1 MLEVLKSY
9 AITHKV
15 PIISD
20 QGLALIKE
28 LFEKN
33 KIKHVLEIG
42 TAIGYSSLAMASFG
56 AYVDT
61 FERNPE
67 MVLEAK
73 KNFDLYDLNQQI
85 KLYPYD
91 ALKYDIDLNQYDLIF
106 IDAAKAQYQKFFE
119 KFMKYLKQDGLI
131 LCDNLNFH
139 HLNKDLVNR
148 NTRQLLKKLESF
160 KSFLI
165 NHPEFKTNF
174 FDIGDGM
181 SVSMRVKR

>member
-9 AITHKV
+9 ALKNKV

-28 LFEKN
+28 LIETN

-56 AYVDT
+56 VLVDT

-67 MVLEAK
+67 MLLEAK
-73 KNFDLYDLNQQI
+73 KNFQLYDINHQI
-85 KLYPYD
+85 KLYPFD
-91 ALKYDIDLNQYDLIF
+91 ALEYDLELKEYDLIF

-119 KFMKYLKQDGLI
+119 KYQPYLKEDGI
-131 LCDNLNFH
+131 IVCDNLNFH
-139 HLNKDLVNR
+139 NLQLELVNR

-160 KSFLI
+160 KMFLI
-165 NHPEFKTNF
+165 NHKDFETKFI
-174 FDIGDGM
+174 DVGDGM
-181 SVSMRVKR
+181 SLTKRRIR